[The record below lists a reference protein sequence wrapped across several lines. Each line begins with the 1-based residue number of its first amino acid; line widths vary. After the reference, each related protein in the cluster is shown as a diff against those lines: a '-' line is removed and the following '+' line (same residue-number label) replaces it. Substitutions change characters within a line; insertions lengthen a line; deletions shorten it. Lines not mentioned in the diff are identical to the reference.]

1 MLTEHMRQWLNVEA
15 DYHQFNLTSPET
27 DTTAVRE
34 LGSVFDT
41 GAAFAT
47 FHTGIACGPVTVGID
62 FVQAQPAWS
71 DSAEWDNV
79 DEAVLAVTAPLR
91 IITNSGKVQE
101 EFEQIEVPPSGKL
114 GIRGHV
120 SGRATAWDLVVKEP
134 TEKFWIVIWP
144 ANETETKPLFQ
155 RKASDGLWTTESRQA
170 EPESEIDISED
181 ATVRLRGPVRWN
193 G

>member
-1 MLTEHMRQWLNVEA
+1 MTQWFNVEA
-15 DYHQFNLTSPET
+15 DYHQFTLSSPET

-34 LGSVFDT
+34 IGSVFDT
-41 GAAFAT
+41 GAGFAT

-62 FVQAQPAWS
+62 LVQAPPQWS
-71 DSAEWDNV
+71 DSSEWDNV
-79 DEAVLAVTAPLR
+79 DEAVLAVTTPLR
-91 IITNSGKVQE
+91 IITNAGKVQD

-120 SGRATAWDLVVKEP
+120 SGRAVAWDLVVEVP
-134 TEKFWIVIWP
+134 TEKFWIVMWP
-144 ANETETKPLFQ
+144 ANEAGTKQLFQ
-155 RKASDGLWTTESRQA
+155 RRASDGLWTPESQQE

-181 ATVRLRGPVRWN
+181 ATARVSGPVRWN

>member
-1 MLTEHMRQWLNVEA
+1 MTQWFNVEA
-15 DYHQFNLTSPET
+15 DYHQFNLAAPEA
-27 DTTAVRE
+27 DTTAFQE

-41 GAAFAT
+41 GPAFAT

-62 FVQAQPAWS
+62 VLQSPPQWS
-71 DSAEWDNV
+71 NSAEWDNV
-79 DEAVLAVTAPLR
+79 DEALLPASTALR
-91 IITNSGKVQE
+91 VITNSGVVQE
-101 EFEQIEVPPSGKL
+101 AFGQIDAPSSGKL

-120 SGRATAWDLVVKEP
+120 VGRATAWDQVVDEP
-134 TEKFWIVIWP
+134 TEKFWIVVWP
-144 ANETETKPLFQ
+144 ADEAEVKPLFQ
-155 RKASDGLWTTESRQA
+155 RKTSDGLWTPDSRQE